1 MIPYLFTAILAI
13 HTAIYEVPMKRLL
26 PLYAGLV
33 LSPMLAMAAPVDI
46 IGGPD
51 VNTQTIHHCG
61 YLPTTAK
68 LYTSS
73 PVTVGIIEQKLYQ
86 LGFSKSLGDG
96 RYNKADR
103 AAVKKFQA
111 AHGLQ
116 VDGVVGPITARH
128 LAYQS
133 HPSANVKRCAGT
145 AHALR

>member
-1 MIPYLFTAILAI
+1 MIPYPFTAILAI
-13 HTAIYEVPMKRLL
+13 HTAICEVPMKRLL
-26 PLYAGLV
+26 PLYAALI
-33 LSPMLAMAAPVDI
+33 LNPMLAVATPVDI

-73 PVTVGIIEQKLYQ
+73 SVTIGIIEQKLNQ
-86 LGFSKSLGDG
+86 LGLSQTAGDG
-96 RYNKADR
+96 RYSKADR

-111 AHGLQ
+111 RHGLQ
-116 VDGVVGPITARH
+116 ADGIVGPITARH
-128 LAYQS
+128 LAYET

-145 AHALR
+145 AQALR